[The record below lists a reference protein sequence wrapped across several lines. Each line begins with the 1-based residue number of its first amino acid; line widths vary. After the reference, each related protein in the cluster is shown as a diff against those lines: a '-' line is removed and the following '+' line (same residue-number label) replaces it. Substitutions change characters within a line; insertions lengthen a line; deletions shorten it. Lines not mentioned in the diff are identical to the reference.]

1 MFIVS
6 KRNIVIPGE
15 RGRAGASIPKDFA
28 GEIPD
33 CVGENAYFKMLV
45 EDGKILLPEKAEKKS
60 REKAEKT
67 KAPAKKGKKKAEK
80 PEEPE
85 KAQEAEASGEL
96 DVPPQPPED

>member
-45 EDGKILLPEKAEKKS
+45 EDGKILLPEKAE
-60 REKAEKT
+60 T
-67 KAPAKKGKKKAEK
+67 KAPAKKGQKKAEK